1 MLGLLG
7 VSVELV
13 VRVSTYGAHN
23 RTAALLDRETGP
35 VGSGLCHW
43 QSSCAPRSRA
53 SLRNVSTKLNSTNS
67 INKMNV

>member
-23 RTAALLDRETGP
+23 RTVTAALLDRETGP
-35 VGSGLCHW
+35 VGSGLW

-53 SLRNVSTKLNSTNS
+53 GPDTNTLNSLKYKFDRKS
-67 INKMNV
+67 